1 MAGNESEA
9 ALGDDELYMLPHF
22 DFQYFSKRKKARPQQ
37 AGAPSG
43 LAKKELEEAKREG
56 RVREKL
62 VALMEYT
69 DPELL
74 QALQHLPVAY
84 RLLIQQ

>member
-1 MAGNESEA
+1 MGNESEA
-9 ALGDDELYMLPHF
+9 ALGDDQLYMLPHF
-22 DFQYFSKRKKARPQQ
+22 DFQYFSKRKKPRPQQ
-37 AGAPSG
+37 AGASS
-43 LAKKELEEAKREG
+43 LAKKELEEAMRES
-56 RVREKL
+56 RVRERL